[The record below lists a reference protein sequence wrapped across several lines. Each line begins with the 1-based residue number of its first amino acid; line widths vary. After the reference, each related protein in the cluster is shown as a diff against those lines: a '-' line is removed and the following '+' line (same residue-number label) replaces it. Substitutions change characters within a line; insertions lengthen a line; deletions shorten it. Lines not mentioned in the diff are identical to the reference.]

1 MKMKIYK
8 TKFRGSSKGRKR
20 KEEEEE
26 PIAKFEYSI
35 RRNVLRKMMQPKWS

>member
-1 MKMKIYK
+1 MKIYK
-8 TKFRGSSKGRKR
+8 TKFRGSSKRGKGEE
-20 KEEEEE
+20 EEEEE

>member
-1 MKMKIYK
+1 MKIYK
-8 TKFRGSSKGRKR
+8 TKFRGSSKGGKG
-20 KEEEEE
+20 EEKEEE